1 MNRSK
6 LDIIGN
12 LQCNF
17 KNVKYVDDDMVG
29 VSDIGLVRKK
39 QEDSI
44 LLLKHFLNEDFNLMA
59 IADGMGGLANG
70 ARASNIL
77 LKSIIDWFESLS
89 SKYYTDISEVYNNL
103 ISNLNFFD
111 EIVRKN
117 APGGGT
123 TLALSIKGLSETLC
137 FNIGDSRI
145 YLYYDG
151 HFKQISI
158 DHSLSWDLY
167 STGFIKKDDVKIV
180 EAINELQSQ
189 IGNLSA
195 SASGDHSEDLNT
207 DAKSNLVKA
216 INEVD
221 THADNNKEVIG
232 AEYTVNIEGKKNSE
246 ITNLQ
251 TDTKTSIVGAI
262 NELDARVGELDDLD
276 TDDKDNIVDAIN
288 EVIKE

>member
-1 MNRSK
+1 MNNSK
-6 LDIIGN
+6 RDIIGN

-44 LLLKHFLNEDFNLMA
+44 LLLRHFLNEDFNLMA

-70 ARASNIL
+70 AIASNIL
-77 LKSIIDWFESLS
+77 LKSIIDWFEALS
-89 SKYYTDISEVYNNL
+89 NKYYTDIFAVYNNL

-167 STGFIKKDDVKIV
+167 STGFIKRKDDIRF
-180 EAINELQSQ
+180 
-189 IGNLSA
+189 
-195 SASGDHSEDLNT
+195 H
-207 DAKSNLVKA
+207 
-216 INEVD
+216 
-221 THADNNKEVIG
+221 
-232 AEYTVNIEGKKNSE
+232 KKNNLICASFGDPRHRLTSSYSIMSNDNYDNIMLFSDGITDIIPDSE
-246 ITNLQ
+246 IEQIVKHSPFEDISDNIMDRCLGNEYYQNYLNL
-251 TDTKTSIVGAI
+251 
-262 NELDARVGELDDLD
+262 NEYYEKVCGG
-276 TDDKDNIVDAIN
+276 KDNSSIAIMRKR
-288 EVIKE
+288 IRRD